1 LTNSPIYQFSNLP
14 IKLVVSEKTSV
25 ERTAFSV

>member
-1 LTNSPIYQFSNLP
+1 M
-14 IKLVVSEKTSV
+14 VSV